1 MNWYKKA
8 SLWEEIEKYGPP
20 KGMSAKPHLFEPSHS
35 YSPKIDSNNIREEF
49 KEFIEYLKQEGN
61 SEESI
66 EKILNDPLLLSFHK
80 RNFFTR
86 NYSWS
91 IPSKTA
97 INEIINF
104 VGNDAVLEIAS
115 GHGIWAKLLQE
126 SNVNV
131 KPTDYI
137 SSPKRKDHI
146 SNKAYDIDIEDLS
159 ANDAIQKYKNFNVL
173 MMSWPPY
180 AEPMAHQALKNF
192 NGNKLIFIG
201 EGEGGCTGDD
211 NFFKEL
217 NQNWNLIKEVDIPQW
232 PYIHDYLYLYN
243 RK

>member
-8 SLWEEIEKYGPP
+8 NLWEEIEKHGPP
-20 KGMSAKPHLFEPSHS
+20 EGMSRDNYFEPSPS
-35 YSPKIDSNNIREEF
+35 YSPKIDVNNIGEEF
-49 KEFIEYLKQEGN
+49 KEFVEFLKQKGHN
-61 SEESI
+61 EESI
-66 EKILNDPLLLSFHK
+66 ERIINDRHLLSFYK
-80 RNFFTR
+80 RDFFTK

-97 INEIINF
+97 IDEIINF
-104 VGNDAVLEIAS
+104 IGNDAILEIAS
-115 GHGIWAKLLQE
+115 GHGVWAKLLQE
-126 SNVNV
+126 ANVNV

-137 SSPKRKDHI
+137 SSPKRKGYTSD
-146 SNKAYDIDIEDLS
+146 KAYDIDIEDLS
-159 ANDAIQKYKNFNVL
+159 ANDAIRKYKNFNVL

-180 AEPMAHQALKNF
+180 SEPMAHQALQNF

-232 PYIHDYLYLYN
+232 PHIHDYLYLYH

>member
-1 MNWYKKA
+1 MNWYKLA
-8 SLWEEIEKYGPP
+8 NLWEEIEKHGPP
-20 KGMSAKPHLFEPSHS
+20 DLNPTPPTKEK
-35 YSPKIDSNNIREEF
+35 F
-49 KEFIEYLKQEGN
+49 KEFVEYLKQKGLT
-61 SEESI
+61 EELI
-66 EKILNDPLLLSFHK
+66 EEVFNDRHQLQFYK
-80 RNFFTR
+80 RNFFTN

-104 VGNDAVLEIAS
+104 VGNDAILEIAS
-115 GHGIWAKLLQE
+115 GHGVWAKLLQE
-126 SNVNV
+126 ANVNI

-137 SSPKRKDHI
+137 SSPKRKNYTL
-146 SNKAYDIDIEDLS
+146 NKAYDIDIEDLS

-180 AEPMAHQALKNF
+180 NEPMAHQALQNF

-201 EGEGGCTGDD
+201 EGKGGCTGDD

-232 PYIHDYLYLYN
+232 PRIHDYLYLYH